1 MSSKEMLDNSN
12 NLETPNDESA
22 PRSSHCSTSLVDAI
36 ETVELWVDLWADDQA
51 EIEEVSPCDVEE
63 RKVIAAVHVVLNAIK
78 SKGSIPNVGDGYK
91 LCSHKVAES
100 YWDGQ
105 VWRDLGPCQA
115 GADWYRRRTRIDI
128 AAEAE
133 RMGVKQH
140 DAVEGLLGT

>member
-1 MSSKEMLDNSN
+1 MSKDTKP
-12 NLETPNDESA
+12 LEDSGSVA
-22 PRSSHCSTSLVDAI
+22 SHCSTSLADVI

-51 EIEEVSPCDVEE
+51 EIEEVSPCDIEE

-78 SKGSIPNVGDGYK
+78 TKGAIPDAGDGYK

-105 VWRDLGPCQA
+105 AWRDLGPYQA
-115 GADWYRRRTRIDI
+115 GGDWYRRRTRIDI
-128 AAEAE
+128 VAEAE
-133 RMGVKQH
+133 RMGAKPH